1 MHRMTDKG
9 LYFMK
14 EIPLKERLELYLEK
28 VNELKTIFPK
38 GACEDIDTEAIAER
52 FEAMKSN
59 KAMYY
64 TASVNDKLDICI

>member
-1 MHRMTDKG
+1 M
-9 LYFMK
+9 
-14 EIPLKERLELYLEK
+14 ELYLEK
-28 VNELKTIFPK
+28 VNELKTIFPM

-52 FEAMKSN
+52 FEAMKCN